1 MNLECRILPT
11 STRNLRQ
18 TKAEMRR
25 ELEELRWNMRQGQP
39 HDPNQPQSTPP
50 GSTFESHS
58 AFHSP
63 MDPNGAYSSREE
75 TEASESMSPRFE
87 APGNGGAVADMKRT
101 TVARHL
107 DGFWVDAKR
116 IDDCFGLY
124 VVRMMARMLL
134 G

>member
-1 MNLECRILPT
+1 
-11 STRNLRQ
+11 
-18 TKAEMRR
+18 MRR
-25 ELEELRWNMRQGQP
+25 ELEELRWNIRQGP

-58 AFHSP
+58 AFQSP

-87 APGNGGAVADMKRT
+87 APGSGGVIADRKGI

-124 VVRMMARMLL
+124 VVRMTMGMLIS
-134 G
+134 